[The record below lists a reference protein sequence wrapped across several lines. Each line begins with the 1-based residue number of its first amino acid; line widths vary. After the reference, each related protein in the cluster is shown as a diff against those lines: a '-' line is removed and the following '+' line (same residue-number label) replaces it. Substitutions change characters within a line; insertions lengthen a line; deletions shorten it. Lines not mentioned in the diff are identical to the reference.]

1 MMQIAGGMETAQ
13 AKTSIC
19 ARFPA
24 LFDAS
29 TPRFFPDN
37 EPNRTGSTEGNH
49 MATAPKAAQK
59 APAKG
64 APESAEPS
72 AAAPK
77 KSGMKKLVI
86 LLIALLAAGGGGAA
100 WYFLGQKSHAQTA
113 GHKPVEPSGPPVF
126 LVVDPFTVNLQP
138 DGAGD
143 QYLQVAFSLQVASE
157 KDVESI
163 KLYLPQMRSR
173 LLLLLSGKKAS
184 EISTVEG
191 KKKLAGE
198 ILEQVKQ
205 PFTPGG
211 APQKVTNVFFTSF
224 VIQ

>member
-1 MMQIAGGMETAQ
+1 
-13 AKTSIC
+13 
-19 ARFPA
+19 
-24 LFDAS
+24 
-29 TPRFFPDN
+29 
-37 EPNRTGSTEGNH
+37 

-64 APESAEPS
+64 APDGADQASD
-72 AAAPK
+72 APK
-77 KSGMKKLVI
+77 KSGKKMIVI
-86 LLIALLAAGGGGAA
+86 LLGALLAAGGGGAA
-100 WYFLGQKSHAQTA
+100 WYFLGQKDHGDATA
-113 GHKPVEPSGPPVF
+113 HKEVEPSGPPVF

-143 QYLQVAFSLQVASE
+143 QYLQVAFSLQVGGE
-157 KDVESI
+157 KDVEAI

-191 KKKLAGE
+191 KKKLADE
-198 ILEQVKQ
+198 ILDQVKQ

-211 APQKVTNVFFTSF
+211 KPQKVMNVFFTSF